1 MARITRVSTEP
12 SPTPASNTRTA
23 GGRGWMMR
31 ELFGDAVRDLPFLA
45 AGVDEQQIFLPV
57 VEEAEIALRIAVCG
71 RRCGRQRRRRRGAG
85 RRAFDDRRAAALRRM
100 RRHEAV
106 DAVERVGGDAAA
118 VAQPRRELA
127 VIDGA
132 PAEGRF
138 RQPGLPAIVGDFLQA
153 VVVRSWEGAARFGFL
168 DEGARGTRGLLGVLV
183 APVLA

>member
-23 GGRGWMMR
+23 GGLRMNMR

-45 AGVDEQQIFLPV
+45 AGIDEQQIFLPV
-57 VEEAEIALRIAVCG
+57 VEEAEIALRIAG
-71 RRCGRQRRRRRGAG
+71 LARRGRAAERGG
-85 RRAFDDRRAAALRRM
+85 RSSRHGGGRGGCRDMDGGISHALRMRPRDDRRALAKRRM

-127 VIDGA
+127 VVDRA
-132 PAEGRF
+132 AAEGRIRRARSGGNSRRF
-138 RQPGLPAIVGDFLQA
+138 PEG
-153 VVVRSWEGAARFGFL
+153 VVARSWCDATA
-168 DEGARGTRGLLGVLV
+168 
-183 APVLA
+183 